1 MLCGN
6 ESHREEKEEE
16 GRRQR
21 SAAGP
26 TDAVSRLLRNSV
38 CFWLPGAGAFRKS
51 FAADVVRTAVTASRA
66 AHVVTCAE
74 TNMD

>member
-6 ESHREEKEEE
+6 ESHREEEEE

-38 CFWLPGAGAFRKS
+38 CFWLPGAGALRKS
-51 FAADVVRTAVTASRA
+51 FATDVVRTAVTAPGT
-66 AHVVTCAE
+66 AHVVTCTE
-74 TNMD
+74 TNTE